1 MEIHVIENAVN
12 SLEVGLD
19 FYNKFLNN
27 LDKIDISVS
36 HFGNL
41 KFAVVVVQNSVELLS
56 KAILLDVNELI
67 VFNLNIEEDSVVCN
81 MLREQFYN
89 KCRKAHIAYNAV
101 FSKNNYKT
109 IDYSKCILLIMK
121 IFTDKISAKN
131 YNTLKLL
138 GEYRNTLTHLGYAST
153 FEWYKILINLN
164 DTLNLILEF
173 YIGNINKSDRYFSN
187 KITDSIRYT
196 LEKSNKELL
205 DLWMASKEILL
216 ENINEKLDSY
226 FDNSI
231 SVEDVKQDNEYGFY
245 ESITFKYN
253 EESNLK
259 WIFKYSYLNEA
270 IIIIDENNKIV
281 SFISL
286 DDENLKYKK
295 DADNIPIELEK
306 FDLYVPIKL
315 LEYEEN
321 KLYDIKSRSSTLK
334 IKCEDNSNAR
344 TLINMYLK
352 NCK

>member
-1 MEIHVIENAVN
+1 MLQH
-12 SLEVGLD
+12 
-19 FYNKFLNN
+19 
-27 LDKIDISVS
+27 
-36 HFGNL
+36 
-41 KFAVVVVQNSVELLS
+41 LS
-56 KAILLDVNELI
+56 G
-67 VFNLNIEEDSVVCN
+67 S
-81 MLREQFYN
+81 
-89 KCRKAHIAYNAV
+89 
-101 FSKNNYKT
+101 
-109 IDYSKCILLIMK
+109 
-121 IFTDKISAKN
+121 
-131 YNTLKLL
+131 
-138 GEYRNTLTHLGYAST
+138 
-153 FEWYKILINLN
+153 KILINLN

-196 LEKSNKELL
+196 LEKSNKEFL

-270 IIIIDENNKIV
+270 IIIIDENNRII

>member
-1 MEIHVIENAVN
+1 
-12 SLEVGLD
+12 
-19 FYNKFLNN
+19 
-27 LDKIDISVS
+27 
-36 HFGNL
+36 
-41 KFAVVVVQNSVELLS
+41 
-56 KAILLDVNELI
+56 
-67 VFNLNIEEDSVVCN
+67 
-81 MLREQFYN
+81 
-89 KCRKAHIAYNAV
+89 
-101 FSKNNYKT
+101 
-109 IDYSKCILLIMK
+109 
-121 IFTDKISAKN
+121 
-131 YNTLKLL
+131 
-138 GEYRNTLTHLGYAST
+138 
-153 FEWYKILINLN
+153 
-164 DTLNLILEF
+164 
-173 YIGNINKSDRYFSN
+173 
-187 KITDSIRYT
+187 
-196 LEKSNKELL
+196 
-205 DLWMASKEILL
+205 MASKEILL